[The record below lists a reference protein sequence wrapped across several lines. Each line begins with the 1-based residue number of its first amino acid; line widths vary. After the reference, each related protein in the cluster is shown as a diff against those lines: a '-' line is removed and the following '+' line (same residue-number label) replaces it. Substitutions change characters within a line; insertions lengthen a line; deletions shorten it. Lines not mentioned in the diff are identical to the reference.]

1 MNSATLK
8 KPRRPP
14 ADILLT
20 PAKQKKLAIGL
31 FVVGSFIALS
41 IKGPDV
47 VDYLVHQHERSVLL
61 PKMAA
66 LAAEGK
72 TDAIIWMTTNDSA
85 YRAAHDYVTL
95 QKAAEAGNPQSMYL
109 YGAVLEWRKDQL
121 GAEQW
126 YSRAAAEGYPAAVLR
141 QSEKNQ
147 DE

>member
-8 KPRRPP
+8 KHRRPP
-14 ADILLT
+14 ADIVLT
-20 PAKQKKLAIGL
+20 PAKQKKLAIGV
-31 FVVGSFIALS
+31 FVVASFVVLS
-41 IKGPDV
+41 IKAPDV
-47 VDYLVHQHERSVLL
+47 VDYLVQRHEHSVML

-72 TDAIIWMTTNDSA
+72 TDAIIWMTANDSA
-85 YRAAHDYVTL
+85 YRAEHDYVTL
-95 QKAAEAGNPQSMYL
+95 QKAAEAGNPKSMYL
-109 YGAVLEWRKDQL
+109 YGAVLEWRKDKL